1 MLLSEIFLKSYYL
14 LEPCFHVVN
23 RVLHRTEFLGVF
35 VGDLDVILVLE
46 RHDDLNRVQR
56 VASQVLTEKGLW
68 NELVHVDSQHL
79 GDDLFYA
86 LFDGV
91 NVFCH
96 EIVPSFIYNTLTS
109 G

>member
-1 MLLSEIFLKSYYL
+1 
-14 LEPCFHVVN
+14 
-23 RVLHRTEFLGVF
+23 
-35 VGDLDVILVLE
+35 
-46 RHDDLNRVQR
+46 
-56 VASQVLTEKGLW
+56 
-68 NELVHVDSQHL
+68 
-79 GDDLFYA
+79 